1 MRGDFMIL
9 PTAQE
14 PVRWR
19 IKRFLPD
26 LFLRRLLDGYRRAKG

>member
-1 MRGDFMIL
+1 MIL

-14 PVRWR
+14 PMRWR

-26 LFLRRLLDGYRRAKG
+26 LFLRRLLDGYRREKG